1 MADIMRTQQRSVVH
15 PLSGLRDEIDRMF
28 DSFVSSPVGRLL
40 PGMGGEMMPRVDV
53 KETDK
58 AFVIS
63 AELPGMKES
72 DVDVSLS
79 EGVLSISGEKKEE
92 REEGKEG
99 SFHVSERYW
108 GQFRRSF
115 RIPETV
121 DENAIEASFAE
132 GVLTLTLPKTQRK
145 EPKKI
150 QVGRKEGQEPGQT

>member
-1 MADIMRTQQRSVVH
+1 MADIMRAPQRSVVH
-15 PLSGLRDEIDRMF
+15 PLTGLRDEIDRMF
-28 DSFVSSPVGRLL
+28 DSFFSSPVGRLL
-40 PGMGGEMMPRVDV
+40 PGMTGDMMPRVDV
-53 KETDK
+53 KETET

-79 EGVLSISGEKKEE
+79 DGVLAISGEKKEE
-92 REEGKEG
+92 REETKEG
-99 SFHVSERYW
+99 SFHLSERYW

-121 DENAIEASFAE
+121 DENAIEARFE
-132 GVLTLTLPKTQRK
+132 DGVLMLTLPKTQPK

-150 QVGRKEGQEPGQT
+150 QIGRKEGGGQG